1 MTSNEQHKHELS
13 DIEGASED
21 SNVSIKEAKVESATK
36 TTQIETGIVKD
47 EQQQSKK
54 MTKLEPIAVEN
65 SEKVICPTCGK
76 YLANRASYRRH
87 RNSMHLN
94 MAKTYTCPYCQEKM
108 TTVHYTQFYI
118 HRENCM
124 IIYTGKTDNHSC
136 QKCGETFA
144 LLKHLEGHKVKCYNK
159 KRKGGWKGHKC
170 DYEGCSFA
178 TAHKE
183 RLEAHVRTKHLNLPL
198 LLNHICP
205 YCGNKYSGKKGL
217 NSHIESHHTNPDH
230 KPYQCSHCSKPFKTQ
245 QLVKMHEKIHSDV
258 LSYMCSFCG
267 KGFKQSAVLYRHKL
281 NCQFKPE

>member
-1 MTSNEQHKHELS
+1 MIL
-13 DIEGASED
+13 
-21 SNVSIKEAKVESATK
+21 
-36 TTQIETGIVKD
+36 
-47 EQQQSKK
+47 
-54 MTKLEPIAVEN
+54 TKLHVNYVEKRR
-65 SEKVICPTCGK
+65 SLKTEGDICGSVITYNNINRHLKHAHRILKEGEVYTKQKQYNNYARYLCTNCGK
-76 YLANRASYRRH
+76 TISRKHKELIQKHKAGLCHETKHFCPSCDKEFENDRKKKCSCG
-87 RNSMHLN
+87 
-94 MAKTYTCPYCQEKM
+94 YT
-108 TTVHYTQFYI
+108 
-118 HRENCM
+118 RENCM
-124 IIYTGKTDNHSC
+124 IIYTGKTDNHNC
-136 QKCGETFA
+136 DKCGETFA
-144 LLKHLEGHKVKCYNK
+144 MLKQLEGHKVKCYNK